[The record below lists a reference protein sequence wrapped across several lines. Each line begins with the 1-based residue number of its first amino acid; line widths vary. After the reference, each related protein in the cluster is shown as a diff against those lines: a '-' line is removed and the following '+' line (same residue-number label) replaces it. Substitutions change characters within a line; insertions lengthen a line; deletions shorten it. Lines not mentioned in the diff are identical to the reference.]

1 MISLEKAMVVRLK
14 TFGEDFELLVDPDK
28 ALAFKEGANVPLDDV
43 LAAKYVFKDAKAGD
57 RASDEVMKK
66 IFKTDDQNAIIA
78 EILTRGELHL
88 TTEQKKHMLDERR
101 KQVIEIISRNAINPQ
116 TRAPHPPARI
126 DKALEEAK
134 FEIVINKSASEQ
146 VEKALK
152 AIMPIIPIRLEK
164 VDVAV
169 KIPAQFAGG
178 IFNAVKALGE
188 IKKEEWVGG
197 DQYIVIEI
205 PGGLQDDLLSK
216 VNSLTHGEAKIKIM
230 GKDKNG

>member
-1 MISLEKAMVVRLK
+1 MISLEKAIVVRLK

-78 EILTRGELHL
+78 EILKRGELHL

-134 FEIVINKSASEQ
+134 FEIVINKSANEQ

-152 AIMPIIPIRLEK
+152 AIMPIIPIRFEK

-178 IFNAVKALGE
+178 IFNTVKALGE

-197 DQYIVIEI
+197 DQYMIVEI